1 MNNPNIR
8 KAVHNVTRVFRAIGQ
23 AFLLPLGFDCE
34 ARRRAVDAGACD
46 FSGEGRN
53 RYGV

>member
-1 MNNPNIR
+1 MNKPNIR
-8 KAVHNVTRVFRAIGQ
+8 KAVHKIGQ
-23 AFLLPLGFDCE
+23 ALLLLLGFDCE
-34 ARRRAVDAGACD
+34 ARRRAVDAVACD

>member
-1 MNNPNIR
+1 MNKPNIR
-8 KAVHNVTRVFRAIGQ
+8 KAVHKIGQ
-23 AFLLPLGFDCE
+23 ALLLLLGFDCV